1 MAAKLLLKR
10 TSVTGRAPN
19 TSNLDTGE
27 LALNMTDGIM
37 YSTNGS
43 VVFEIGANVSSL
55 QVNGQ
60 IFPTTD
66 GSNGQVI
73 ITDGSGNLS
82 WANQSGSGGGGTVD
96 IKSYIYTISSNTTV
110 IEGNDDDGVLLS
122 YTGGQ
127 EDIYLNGIKLI
138 SGDDYSTTNT
148 SAITLAANAVSGDKV
163 EVVTI
168 SGSSTLVEYQ
178 YTVSANQTIFT
189 GTDDNSKV
197 LTYTDG
203 RELVFLNGIKLVQ
216 TDDYTTPNS
225 SHIILTANAVAAD
238 VLEIVSYAG
247 SGSDLTDAIG
257 YSSSNTDA
265 LVINTYNKATYRTAK
280 YIVQA
285 NTSDS
290 FAASEATVIHDGTT
304 AYITE
309 YGELYSNNILYNLSA
324 NVNGSDVE
332 LIVTPTG
339 SGTTFK
345 TKRIAIKV

>member
-10 TSVTGRAPN
+10 TSTTGKAPN
-19 TSNLDTGE
+19 TSNIDTGE

-37 YSTNGS
+37 YSSNGS
-43 VVFEIGANVSSL
+43 VVFEIGANTTKLS
-55 QVNGQ
+55 VNGVSY
-60 IFPTTD
+60 PASD

-73 ITDGSGNLS
+73 VTDGAGNLS
-82 WANQSGSGGGGTVD
+82 FANQSGGSSSSVT
-96 IKSYIYTISSNTTV
+96 IKNYVYSISSNTTV
-110 IEGNDDDGVLLS
+110 IEGADGDGVVLS

-127 EDIYLNGIKLI
+127 EDVYLNGIKLI
-138 SGDDYSTTNT
+138 SGDDYATTNT
-148 SAITLAANAVSGDKV
+148 SAITLTANAVSGDTV

-178 YTVSANQTIFT
+178 YTVSANQTAFT
-189 GTDDNSKV
+189 GADDNSKV

-225 SHIILTANAVAAD
+225 SHIVLTANAVATD
-238 VLEIVSYAG
+238 VLEVVSYAG
-247 SGSDLTDAIG
+247 SGGDLDDAIG
-257 YSSSNTDA
+257 YASSSTSA

-290 FAASEATVIHDGTT
+290 FAASEALVIHDGTT
-304 AYITE
+304 AYLTE
-309 YGELYSNNILYNLSA
+309 YGELQSNNQLYNLSA

-332 LIVTPTG
+332 LVVTPTG

>member
-60 IFPTTD
+60 RFPTND

-73 ITDGSGNLS
+73 VTDGAGNLS
-82 WANQSGSGGGGTVD
+82 WANGGVGGSGGTVEL
-96 IKSYIYTISSNTTV
+96 KSFVYNITSSHSV
-110 IEGNDDDGVLLS
+110 IEGADDNGVLLS
-122 YTGGQ
+122 YTSGQ
-127 EDIYLNGIKLI
+127 EDVYLNGIKLI
-138 SGDDYSTTNT
+138 AGEDYTASNS
-148 SAITLAANAVSGDKV
+148 SAITLVANAVANDTV
-163 EVVTI
+163 EIVTI
-168 SGSSTLVEYQ
+168 SGSSTLVEYR
-178 YTVSANQTIFT
+178 YTVSANTTEFS
-189 GTDDNSKV
+189 GVDDNSKI
-197 LTYTDG
+197 LSYTDG
-203 RELVFLNGIKLVQ
+203 REIVYLNGIKLVQ
-216 TDDYTTPNS
+216 GSDYTTPNTT
-225 SHIILTANAVAAD
+225 HIVLTANAVATD
-238 VLEIVSYAG
+238 VLEVVSFAG
-247 SGSDLTDAIG
+247 SGGDLVEATG
-257 YSSSNTDA
+257 YISSNTDA

-290 FAASEATVIHDGTT
+290 YAASEALVIHDGTS
-304 AYITE
+304 AFITE
-309 YGELYSNNILYNLSA
+309 YGEIYSNTALYSLTA

-332 LIVTPTG
+332 LVVSPTT